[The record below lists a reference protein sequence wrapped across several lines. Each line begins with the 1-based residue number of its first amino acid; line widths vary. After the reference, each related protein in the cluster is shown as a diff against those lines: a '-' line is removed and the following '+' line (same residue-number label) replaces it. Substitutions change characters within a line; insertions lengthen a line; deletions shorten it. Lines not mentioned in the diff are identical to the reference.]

1 MGFWPVPSKRSRDLA
16 VCGLRPDVRPAPGDV
31 SLWVG
36 RRRARRWRRSC
47 RPVLTPGPPPPV
59 AGARRRRP
67 EPGPGRGPGRAR
79 LPGPPVRL
87 TAHRRDGGGPPPRL
101 IAMCRPRPTGLDE
114 RRGVGLDA
122 CEAAVVERHDEV
134 RVRRRR
140 KVTGGRAIHPIL
152 LSSDCGVIFTDG
164 AALRRD
170 GTVRTNYRRITL
182 CFVRRRLVASFVA
195 AGVRQK
201 FSAPVGDQ

>member
-1 MGFWPVPSKRSRDLA
+1 
-16 VCGLRPDVRPAPGDV
+16 
-31 SLWVG
+31 
-36 RRRARRWRRSC
+36 
-47 RPVLTPGPPPPV
+47 
-59 AGARRRRP
+59 
-67 EPGPGRGPGRAR
+67 
-79 LPGPPVRL
+79 
-87 TAHRRDGGGPPPRL
+87 
-101 IAMCRPRPTGLDE
+101 MCRPRPTGLDE

-122 CEAAVVERHDEV
+122 REAAVVVQNDEF

-140 KVTGGRAIHPIL
+140 EVRDGRAVHPIL

-182 CFVRRRLVASFVA
+182 CFVRRLIVASFVA